1 MAAIP
6 SILTSVKKNLGIA
19 DAYEVFDPDIILY
32 INTAFST
39 LNQLGVG
46 PDLGFTI
53 DDKTTTWDAFIGT
66 DKRYENVKTYVTL
79 RVRMLFDPP
88 QTSYLLDAMKGQIE
102 ELEWR
107 INVYREETGWIDPD
121 PDVDVEEDIFVDG
134 GAP

>member
-1 MAAIP
+1 VAAIP

-46 PDLGFTI
+46 PELGFTI

-66 DKRYENVKTYVTL
+66 DKRYENVKTFVTL
-79 RVRMLFDPP
+79 TVRMLFDPP
-88 QTSYLLDAMKGQIE
+88 QTSYLLDAMNKQID
-102 ELEWR
+102 ELAWR
-107 INVYREETGWIDPD
+107 INVYREETGWVDPD
-121 PDVDVEEDIFVDG
+121 PDVVEDEDLVLDG
-134 GAP
+134 GGP